1 MGICYIM
8 NKTIEINPALFNVGY
23 NKSKKDRKH
32 NNKTAKNKPIIN
44 PSVLKK
50 KFLKRIK
57 EHKEDE
63 TKKSNIS
70 SNKSNSQ
77 SKQHSRGSRVSRV
90 SRGSTDNPNNIDEF
104 SDDFNE
110 SIQYLQKLSD
120 AKKKIQAKKMHR
132 EQFQNKTVKNYNSM
146 YSTPSTSQ
154 SNIKID
160 LPDELSNIG
169 SLPSNS
175 ANSTNKPPMRL
186 IAPDVN
192 PNNPQNMSINLNTN
206 NTNNTNNSIPPTIP
220 KTSFATSPISVNTN
234 IQPQPLHKGPLI
246 QQDVPYGCL
255 KNGTKPTYRTW
266 NKTMKKNPMETNI
279 SSDSIVLNSD
289 RQQKLESLKNKIK
302 EKQSKQTQNKQHKS
316 DGLSINSVIGS
327 VTGTATGSATSGAS
341 NNDNKICI
349 KPDTNGYT
357 PSDKPDNVR
366 RIKKMKK
373 VTTIKKYKLGR
384 SKNKRTIGML
394 IKNRN
399 TRREVLLAQRDLK
412 QTSINDVKQYLY
424 DRNLIKRGSNV
435 PNDDVI
441 RKMYENAKLTGEV
454 YNLNN
459 DIIVHN
465 LSEEG

>member
-1 MGICYIM
+1 M

-77 SKQHSRGSRVSRV
+77 SKQHSRGSRGRRV
-90 SRGSTDNPNNIDEF
+90 SRGSTDSINNIDEF

-120 AKKKIQAKKMHR
+120 AKKKIQAKKMQR

-206 NTNNTNNSIPPTIP
+206 NANNSIPPTIP
-220 KTSFATSPISVNTN
+220 KTSFASSPISVNTN

-302 EKQSKQTQNKQHKS
+302 EKQSKQNQNKQHNS

-327 VTGTATGSATSGAS
+327 ATSTAPGTVTSGAS

-349 KPDTNGYT
+349 KTDTNGYT

-435 PNDDVI
+435 PNDVI

>member
-1 MGICYIM
+1 M

-77 SKQHSRGSRVSRV
+77 SKQHSRGSRGRRV
-90 SRGSTDNPNNIDEF
+90 SRGSTDSINNIDEF

-120 AKKKIQAKKMHR
+120 AKKKIQAKKMQR

-206 NTNNTNNSIPPTIP
+206 NANNSIPPTIP
-220 KTSFATSPISVNTN
+220 KTSFASSPISVNTN

-302 EKQSKQTQNKQHKS
+302 EKQSKQNQNKQHKS

-327 VTGTATGSATSGAS
+327 VTGTATGTATSGAS

-349 KPDTNGYT
+349 KPETNGYT

-435 PNDDVI
+435 PNDVI

>member
-1 MGICYIM
+1 M

-44 PSVLKK
+44 PSVLKN

-63 TKKSNIS
+63 TKKNNIS

-77 SKQHSRGSRVSRV
+77 GKQHNKRNRGSRGIRA
-90 SRGSTDNPNNIDEF
+90 STDNTNNIDEF

-120 AKKKIQAKKMHR
+120 AKKKIQAKKMQR

-160 LPDELSNIG
+160 LPDELSTIG
-169 SLPSNS
+169 SLPSNNS
-175 ANSTNKPPMRL
+175 ANSTNSRNNPPMRL
-186 IAPDVN
+186 IAPDDN

-206 NTNNTNNSIPPTIP
+206 NANNPISRTIP
-220 KTSFATSPISVNTN
+220 KTSFASSPISVNTN
-234 IQPQPLHKGPLI
+234 IQPLQKSPLI

-279 SSDSIVLNSD
+279 SSDLIVLNSD
-289 RQQKLESLKNKIK
+289 RQQKLENLKNKMK
-302 EKQSKQTQNKQHKS
+302 EKQSKQNQNKQQNS
-316 DGLSINSVIGS
+316 DGLSINTINSVIG
-327 VTGTATGSATSGAS
+327 TATSGS
-341 NNDNKICI
+341 TNNDNKICI
-349 KPDTNGYT
+349 KTDNNFDIQNP
-357 PSDKPDNVR
+357 KPDNVR

-424 DRNLIKRGSNV
+424 DRNLIKRGTNV
-435 PNDDVI
+435 PNDVI

>member
-1 MGICYIM
+1 M

-57 EHKEDE
+57 EHKEGE
-63 TKKSNIS
+63 SKKDNIS
-70 SNKSNSQ
+70 SNKSK
-77 SKQHSRGSRVSRV
+77 SKSKHQHRGSKINTSNRSIM
-90 SRGSTDNPNNIDEF
+90 GNNITDEF

-120 AKKKIQAKKMHR
+120 AKKKIQAKKMQR

-154 SNIKID
+154 ANIKID
-160 LPDELSNIG
+160 LPDELSTIG
-169 SLPSNS
+169 SLTCNNS
-175 ANSTNKPPMRL
+175 ANSAISTNNPPMRL

-192 PNNPQNMSINLNTN
+192 PNNPQNMSVNLNTN
-206 NTNNTNNSIPPTIP
+206 NANSSISPTIP
-220 KTSFATSPISVNTN
+220 KTSFASSPISVNTT
-234 IQPQPLHKGPLI
+234 IQAPPLHKGSLI

-266 NKTMKKNPMETNI
+266 NKTMKRNPIETNI

-289 RQQKLESLKNKIK
+289 RQQKLENLKNKIK
-302 EKQSKQTQNKQHKS
+302 EKQSKQNQNKEHNS
-316 DGLSINSVIGS
+316 DGLSINKINSVIGTS
-327 VTGTATGSATSGAS
+327 TIGAT

-349 KPDTNGYT
+349 KTDNSSDI

-435 PNDDVI
+435 PNDVI

>member
-1 MGICYIM
+1 
-8 NKTIEINPALFNVGY
+8 
-23 NKSKKDRKH
+23 
-32 NNKTAKNKPIIN
+32 
-44 PSVLKK
+44 
-50 KFLKRIK
+50 
-57 EHKEDE
+57 
-63 TKKSNIS
+63 
-70 SNKSNSQ
+70 
-77 SKQHSRGSRVSRV
+77 
-90 SRGSTDNPNNIDEF
+90 
-104 SDDFNE
+104 
-110 SIQYLQKLSD
+110 
-120 AKKKIQAKKMHR
+120 
-132 EQFQNKTVKNYNSM
+132 
-146 YSTPSTSQ
+146 
-154 SNIKID
+154 
-160 LPDELSNIG
+160 
-169 SLPSNS
+169 
-175 ANSTNKPPMRL
+175 MRL
-186 IAPDVN
+186 IAPDDN

-206 NTNNTNNSIPPTIP
+206 NANNPISRTIP
-220 KTSFATSPISVNTN
+220 KTSFASSPISVNTN
-234 IQPQPLHKGPLI
+234 IQPLQKSPLI

-279 SSDSIVLNSD
+279 SSDLIVLNSD
-289 RQQKLESLKNKIK
+289 RQQKLENLKNKMK
-302 EKQSKQTQNKQHKS
+302 EKQSKQNQNKQQNS
-316 DGLSINSVIGS
+316 DGLSINTINSVIG
-327 VTGTATGSATSGAS
+327 TATSGAT

-349 KPDTNGYT
+349 KTDNNFDIQNP
-357 PSDKPDNVR
+357 KPDNVR

-424 DRNLIKRGSNV
+424 DRNLIKRGTNV
-435 PNDDVI
+435 PNDVI

>member
-1 MGICYIM
+1 M

-44 PSVLKK
+44 PSVLKN

-63 TKKSNIS
+63 TKKNNIS

-77 SKQHSRGSRVSRV
+77 GKQHNKRNRGSRGIRA
-90 SRGSTDNPNNIDEF
+90 STDNTNNIDEF

-120 AKKKIQAKKMHR
+120 AKKKIQAKKMQR

-160 LPDELSNIG
+160 LPDDLSTIG
-169 SLPSNS
+169 SLPSNNS
-175 ANSTNKPPMRL
+175 ANSTNSRNSRNNPPMRL
-186 IAPDVN
+186 IAPDDN

-206 NTNNTNNSIPPTIP
+206 NANNPISRTIP
-220 KTSFATSPISVNTN
+220 KTSFASSPISVNTN
-234 IQPQPLHKGPLI
+234 IQPLQKSPLI

-279 SSDSIVLNSD
+279 SSDLIVLNSD
-289 RQQKLESLKNKIK
+289 RQQKLENLKNKMK
-302 EKQSKQTQNKQHKS
+302 EKQSKQNQNKQQNS
-316 DGLSINSVIGS
+316 DGLSINTINSVIG
-327 VTGTATGSATSGAS
+327 TATSGS
-341 NNDNKICI
+341 TNNDNKICI
-349 KPDTNGYT
+349 KTDNNFDIQNP
-357 PSDKPDNVR
+357 KPDNVR

-424 DRNLIKRGSNV
+424 DRNLIKRGTNV
-435 PNDDVI
+435 PNDVI

>member
-1 MGICYIM
+1 M

-57 EHKEDE
+57 EHKEGE
-63 TKKSNIS
+63 SKKDNIS
-70 SNKSNSQ
+70 SNKSK
-77 SKQHSRGSRVSRV
+77 SKSKHQHRGSKINTSNRSIM
-90 SRGSTDNPNNIDEF
+90 GNNITDDF
-104 SDDFNE
+104 TDDFNE

-120 AKKKIQAKKMHR
+120 AKKKIQAKKMQR

-154 SNIKID
+154 ANIKID
-160 LPDELSNIG
+160 LPDELSTIG
-169 SLPSNS
+169 SLTCNNS
-175 ANSTNKPPMRL
+175 ANSAISTNKPPMRL

-192 PNNPQNMSINLNTN
+192 PNNPQNMSVNLNTN
-206 NTNNTNNSIPPTIP
+206 NTNNANSSISPTIP
-220 KTSFATSPISVNTN
+220 KTSFASSPISVNTN
-234 IQPQPLHKGPLI
+234 IQPPPLQKDPLI

-266 NKTMKKNPMETNI
+266 NKTMKRNPMEQNI
-279 SSDSIVLNSD
+279 NSDSIVLNSD
-289 RQQKLESLKNKIK
+289 RQQKLENLKNKIK
-302 EKQSKQTQNKQHKS
+302 EKQSKQNQNKEHNS
-316 DGLSINSVIGS
+316 DGLSINKINSVIGTS
-327 VTGTATGSATSGAS
+327 TIGAT
-341 NNDNKICI
+341 NNDKICI
-349 KPDTNGYT
+349 KTDTSGDT

-435 PNDDVI
+435 PNDVI

>member
-1 MGICYIM
+1 M

-57 EHKEDE
+57 EHKEGE
-63 TKKSNIS
+63 SKKDNIS
-70 SNKSNSQ
+70 SNKSK
-77 SKQHSRGSRVSRV
+77 SKSKHQHRGSKINTSNRSIM
-90 SRGSTDNPNNIDEF
+90 GNNITDEF

-120 AKKKIQAKKMHR
+120 AKKKIQAKKMQR

-146 YSTPSTSQ
+146 YSTPSTYQ
-154 SNIKID
+154 ANIKID
-160 LPDELSNIG
+160 LPDELSTIG
-169 SLPSNS
+169 SLTCNNSTNS
-175 ANSTNKPPMRL
+175 ANSAISTNKPPIRL

-192 PNNPQNMSINLNTN
+192 PNNPQNMSVNLNTN
-206 NTNNTNNSIPPTIP
+206 NANSSISPTIP
-220 KTSFATSPISVNTN
+220 KTSFASSPISVNTN
-234 IQPQPLHKGPLI
+234 IQPPPLQKDPLI

-266 NKTMKKNPMETNI
+266 NKTMKRNPMEQNI
-279 SSDSIVLNSD
+279 NSDSIVLNSD
-289 RQQKLESLKNKIK
+289 RQQKLENLKNKIK
-302 EKQSKQTQNKQHKS
+302 EKQSKQNQNKEHNS
-316 DGLSINSVIGS
+316 DGLSINKINSVIGTS
-327 VTGTATGSATSGAS
+327 TIGAT

-349 KPDTNGYT
+349 KTDNSGDI

-435 PNDDVI
+435 PNDVI

>member
-1 MGICYIM
+1 M

-57 EHKEDE
+57 EHKEGE
-63 TKKSNIS
+63 SKKDNIS
-70 SNKSNSQ
+70 SNKSK
-77 SKQHSRGSRVSRV
+77 SKSKHQHRGSKINTSNRSIM
-90 SRGSTDNPNNIDEF
+90 GNNITDDF
-104 SDDFNE
+104 TDDFNE

-120 AKKKIQAKKMHR
+120 AKKKIQAKKMQR

-154 SNIKID
+154 ANIKID
-160 LPDELSNIG
+160 LPDELSTIG
-169 SLPSNS
+169 SLTCNNS
-175 ANSTNKPPMRL
+175 ANSAISTNKPPMRL

-192 PNNPQNMSINLNTN
+192 PNNPQNMSVNLNTN
-206 NTNNTNNSIPPTIP
+206 NTNNANSSISPTIP
-220 KTSFATSPISVNTN
+220 KTSFASSPISVNTN
-234 IQPQPLHKGPLI
+234 IQPPPLQKDPLI

-266 NKTMKKNPMETNI
+266 NKTMKRNPIETNI
-279 SSDSIVLNSD
+279 NSDSIVLNSD
-289 RQQKLESLKNKIK
+289 RQQKLENLKNKIK
-302 EKQSKQTQNKQHKS
+302 EKQSKQNQNKEHNS
-316 DGLSINSVIGS
+316 DGLSINKINSVIGTS
-327 VTGTATGSATSGAS
+327 TIGAT
-341 NNDNKICI
+341 NNDKICI
-349 KPDTNGYT
+349 KTDTSGDT

-435 PNDDVI
+435 PNDVI

>member
-1 MGICYIM
+1 
-8 NKTIEINPALFNVGY
+8 
-23 NKSKKDRKH
+23 
-32 NNKTAKNKPIIN
+32 
-44 PSVLKK
+44 
-50 KFLKRIK
+50 
-57 EHKEDE
+57 
-63 TKKSNIS
+63 
-70 SNKSNSQ
+70 
-77 SKQHSRGSRVSRV
+77 
-90 SRGSTDNPNNIDEF
+90 
-104 SDDFNE
+104 
-110 SIQYLQKLSD
+110 
-120 AKKKIQAKKMHR
+120 
-132 EQFQNKTVKNYNSM
+132 
-146 YSTPSTSQ
+146 
-154 SNIKID
+154 
-160 LPDELSNIG
+160 
-169 SLPSNS
+169 
-175 ANSTNKPPMRL
+175 MRL
-186 IAPDVN
+186 IAPEVN

-206 NTNNTNNSIPPTIP
+206 NANNSIPPTIP
-220 KTSFATSPISVNTN
+220 KTSFASSPISVNTN

-302 EKQSKQTQNKQHKS
+302 EKQGKQNQNKQHNS

-349 KPDTNGYT
+349 KTDTNGYT

-435 PNDDVI
+435 PNDVI

>member
-1 MGICYIM
+1 M

-77 SKQHSRGSRVSRV
+77 SKQHSRGSRGRRV
-90 SRGSTDNPNNIDEF
+90 SRGSTDSTNNIDEF

-120 AKKKIQAKKMHR
+120 AKKKIQAKKMQR

-206 NTNNTNNSIPPTIP
+206 NANNSIPPTIP
-220 KTSFATSPISVNTN
+220 KTSFASSPISVNTN

-302 EKQSKQTQNKQHKS
+302 EKQSKQNQNKQHNS

-327 VTGTATGSATSGAS
+327 ATSTAPGTVTSGAS

-349 KPDTNGYT
+349 KTDTNGYT

-435 PNDDVI
+435 PNDVI

>member
-1 MGICYIM
+1 M

-57 EHKEDE
+57 EHKEGE
-63 TKKSNIS
+63 SKKDNIS
-70 SNKSNSQ
+70 SNKSK
-77 SKQHSRGSRVSRV
+77 SKSKHQHRGSEINTSNRSIM
-90 SRGSTDNPNNIDEF
+90 GNNITDDF
-104 SDDFNE
+104 TDDFNE

-120 AKKKIQAKKMHR
+120 AKKKIQAKKMQR

-154 SNIKID
+154 ANIKID
-160 LPDELSNIG
+160 LPDELSTIG
-169 SLPSNS
+169 SLTCNNS
-175 ANSTNKPPMRL
+175 ANSAISTNKPPMRL

-192 PNNPQNMSINLNTN
+192 PNNPQNMSVNLNTN
-206 NTNNTNNSIPPTIP
+206 NINNANSSISPTIP
-220 KTSFATSPISVNTN
+220 KTSFASSPISVNTN
-234 IQPQPLHKGPLI
+234 IQPPPLQKDPLI

-266 NKTMKKNPMETNI
+266 NKTMKRNPIETNI

-289 RQQKLESLKNKIK
+289 RQQKLENLKNKIK
-302 EKQSKQTQNKQHKS
+302 EKQSKQNQNKEHNS
-316 DGLSINSVIGS
+316 DGLSINKINSVIGTS
-327 VTGTATGSATSGAS
+327 TIGAT
-341 NNDNKICI
+341 NNDKICI
-349 KPDTNGYT
+349 KTDTSGDT

-435 PNDDVI
+435 PNDVI